1 MYRLEGGWVSAY
13 EEIVKLQAT
22 ISTQHFPNTTAVSS
36 RLSSSRPTQKQQLIN
51 YATDCIKPAYFKQK
65 FESDLQPIVT
75 AFKYAR
81 YFDPAKVSELKPCAT
96 DMDQLKAFTFLSDKL
111 EDFKKELPNY
121 LAKVDGVSPD
131 SRMVEDSQQ

>member
-22 ISTQHFPNTTAVSS
+22 ISTQHFPNTTAVAS

-51 YATDCIKPAYFKQK
+51 YATDCIKPAITYFKQK

-81 YFDPAKVSELKPCAT
+81 YFDPVKLARCPNLNHVLAT
-96 DMDQLKAFTFLSDKL
+96 I
-111 EDFKKELPNY
+111 N
-121 LAKVDGVSPD
+121 
-131 SRMVEDSQQ
+131 